1 LNYFIEGIQGA
12 GKSTLVSRL
21 AEKLPEYHV
30 FREGDYNPVELAWC
44 SYLTKEQYEAVLS
57 RYAEI
62 ADEIKANT
70 TVERVFTTEGASADR
85 NAEDRYVLTYT
96 RILTDIPGFHKDLE
110 QYEIYNDRVDR
121 ETFKQIIFSR
131 YAKWHGD
138 DQVFECSI
146 FQNIVEN
153 QILFFEMTDEEI
165 VEFYKELAQVIQV
178 ENYKILYL
186 DIPWVAGALE
196 IIRKERVDAEGNEM
210 WFPLMLG
217 FLENCPHGKKLG
229 LKGFDGLVKHLEH
242 RKTLELRILQE
253 VFPEHAVILP
263 SKEYDLENVNL

>member
-1 LNYFIEGIQGA
+1 MNYFIEGIQGA

-44 SYLTKEQYEAVLS
+44 SYLTKEQYEAVLN

-62 ADEIKANT
+62 VDEIKANT

-85 NAEDRYVLTYT
+85 NAEDRYVVTYT

-110 QYEIYNDRVDR
+110 QYEIYNGRVDR
-121 ETFKQIIFSR
+121 DTFDRIIFSR

-138 DQVFECSI
+138 HQVFECSI

-153 QILFFEMTDEEI
+153 QILFYEMTDDEI
-165 VEFYKELAQVIQV
+165 LEFYKELAQVIRV

-186 DIPWVAGALE
+186 DVPWVA
-196 IIRKERVDAEGNEM
+196 
-210 WFPLMLG
+210 
-217 FLENCPHGKKLG
+217 
-229 LKGFDGLVKHLEH
+229 
-242 RKTLELRILQE
+242 
-253 VFPEHAVILP
+253 
-263 SKEYDLENVNL
+263 

>member
-1 LNYFIEGIQGA
+1 MNYFIEGIQGA
-12 GKSTLVSRL
+12 GKSTLVSWL

-57 RYAEI
+57 KFTKI
-62 ADEIKANT
+62 ADEIRANT
-70 TVERVFTTEGASADR
+70 TVERVFAAAGMSAER

-110 QYEIYNDRVDR
+110 QYEIYNGRVDR

-138 DQVFECSI
+138 KQIFECSI

-153 QILFFEMTDEEI
+153 QILFYEMTDDEI

-178 ENYKILYL
+178 ENYKIFYL
-186 DIPWVAGALE
+186 DVAWVAGALE
-196 IIRKERVDAEGNEM
+196 IIRKERVDADGNEM

-217 FLENCPHGKKLG
+217 FLEDCPYGKKHG

-242 RKTLELRILQE
+242 RRALELRILRE
-253 VFPEHAVILP
+253 VFSEHAVILK
-263 SKEYDLENVNL
+263 SKQYELETLDI